1 MGWRFRKSIN
11 FGPLR
16 INFSRKGAGVSV
28 GGGGFRVGHDAS
40 GRNYS
45 QTSIPGTGIYRR
57 DYYKS
62 NPSPV
67 PAPTVPP
74 TPQTNFPK
82 VASGAQKPMS
92 ASNKYLFLLV
102 GLAALFWI
110 VLEIVGSLH

>member
-1 MGWRFRKSIN
+1 MGWRFRKSIS

-16 INFSRKGAGVSV
+16 INLSGKGAGVSV
-28 GGGGFRVGHDAS
+28 GGRGFRIGHDAS

-45 QTSIPGTGIYRR
+45 QASIPGTGIYRR

-67 PAPTVPP
+67 PAQTAP
-74 TPQTNFPK
+74 TPQTNLPK
-82 VASGAQKPMS
+82 VAGGTQKPMS